1 MLKTL
6 FKHYVLDIGL
16 TAMFDNMVVNF
27 TNGNNLHDR
36 YNSYTNKS
44 IAVFLTRR
52 CVEERNLPVDV
63 ISGILI
69 QATDEVLKIRLS
81 NISAELLGWEG
92 NIYLYNEDIYKLC

>member
-27 TNGNNLHDR
+27 FIGNTLYDR
-36 YNSYTNKS
+36 YNSYTNKR

-52 CVEERNLPVDV
+52 CVEERNLPVDI
-63 ISGILI
+63 ISGKLI
-69 QATDEVLKIRLS
+69 QVTDEVLKIRLS

>member
-6 FKHYVLDIGL
+6 IKHYVIDIGL

-27 TNGNNLHDR
+27 TAESNLYDR

-44 IAVFLTRR
+44 IAVFLTRS
-52 CVEERNLPVDV
+52 CVEQRNLPVDV

-69 QATDEVLKIRLS
+69 QITDEVLKIKLS
-81 NISAELLGWEG
+81 NISAELLGWHG